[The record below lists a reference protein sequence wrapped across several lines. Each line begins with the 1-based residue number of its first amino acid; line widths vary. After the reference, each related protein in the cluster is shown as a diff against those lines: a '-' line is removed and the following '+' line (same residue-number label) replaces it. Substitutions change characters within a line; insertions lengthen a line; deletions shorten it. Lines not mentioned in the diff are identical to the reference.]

1 MGSREAASL
10 QHQHRRGLNRA
21 GGGGKPRRKTDHKRP
36 ELELKRTLP
45 PVDGRVKRDGAAMP
59 RCVWNHYL
67 AASRRRMQ
75 TTSGEFA
82 GVVEPRGP
90 TWSAPIVL
98 VRLGGERRAGVPKAL
113 QQTVAR
119 LAGIHSTAPV
129 RQVAN
134 PAAQGSATWTSGSTR
149 VLVPGPEYETP
160 GIRINH
166 RTPSASAC

>member
-1 MGSREAASL
+1 MSGFF
-10 QHQHRRGLNRA
+10 
-21 GGGGKPRRKTDHKRP
+21 
-36 ELELKRTLP
+36 KRTLP

-59 RCVWNHYL
+59 RFVWNHYL
-67 AASRRRMQ
+67 AASRLRMQ